1 MTQKKTNINF
11 AKIGMNKDTHP
22 SQLDEQSFTH
32 AKNANVENESGN
44 SFNVKNDKSNIL
56 ASKFK
61 EGFVVINQT
70 NDPTTGNTYFFLV
83 NDETGVGEFGVIE
96 NNQNTNDL
104 EDLTSDC
111 GDCIQIKELAEP
123 LEELTQV
130 ELQTYVTLIT
140 DECKLDKKEGFNFIS
155 KNPIK
160 KTTIKTEKCGKTIYF
175 DQVGNSPRHINI
187 DKINEYFIDDVSC
200 DDDIILDC
208 ADFDRMRVFK
218 LFHIPRLTPFSIELG
233 GNLKM
238 GMYEFLIAYCDSQG
252 NEISEY
258 YSITNPIAIF
268 DKNNVVL
275 SQPQLAD
282 RTGFAIRLD
291 LDELD
296 EKFTHYKIAVIQSA
310 DVEGATRYFIE
321 GIHPINDKTVIFSTE
336 HNKIETSIDN
346 LTRVSLKVEESE
358 GLVSANN
365 ILYHYGIT
373 FKKEINLQPVINL
386 LGQFIKWQSHIA
398 PETLYENGVA
408 SSLYLGYN
416 RDEVVPFG
424 IKFLLEGGY
433 ETAVFP
439 LIGRIATDDDLEDVV
454 NEEGEAINDNQDVA
468 SILANK
474 SDCNS
479 VGRIKRWQYYNDA
492 MVDGDP
498 CGSDIETVTVT
509 EEVTRFCIIENIA
522 TVEEGTL
529 SIELNDP
536 FTTLENYI
544 NGNIGDTETE
554 CDNAYQNATGGN
566 ICDAL
571 YADYSDVDCESN
583 PFEDLDCA
591 TPEIVAEEIEVQ
603 EIRSETTD
611 TKYIVGKEYKIK
623 TITDAVNLTAAGAS
637 ATPIIGELFV
647 ATSNI
652 TITVGN
658 ILTELGET
666 ITRIPKDFG
675 ADYIKIIP
683 PRICNMHKIDTS
695 TGNSDIDDAFYAMY
709 GSNNLFT
716 GGITGAFLRDS
727 DFIEEECVYAAN
739 INENQNPTLNNGA
752 AYYNN
757 YKPTTL
763 GVSDIQTSK
772 DALNQN
778 YVETLN
784 FTTGTSGSVTVII
797 NGTSF
802 STIFTVDLTTT
813 VASFYTTHKASIEI
827 LTGGILNNPSATVLT
842 LTGAVNYT
850 IENIS
855 LTGDLFVN
863 YTSVGYTNKL
873 HKGALWFKGDTKSRT
888 EFILD
893 ISKQKDKIPHDWV
906 GTQTQSV
913 RLSIF
918 KSCTATTPI
927 FSEYINLDNGAIF
940 LFRKSGGDLIII
952 AENGTPYATI
962 PNGWF
967 SSKSFFVTIDNS
979 ITGKNID
986 MDATPILDY
995 QLRWTTTPSKGCYSV
1010 STRNTEDK
1018 RVDITWD
1025 EIIFRKKIELI
1036 ATCSFEQPILQACKA
1051 VPFKKGNFG
1060 YWESQEAY
1068 VDNNELY
1075 NSSTLNINETQLPL
1089 EARSIFE
1096 EAFASVDVEGN
1107 YVWKLDE
1114 NNKELVDF
1122 TCRNIRHFKFPD
1134 NSVSPFMYDVK
1145 QSPFTSSAIFP
1156 LGITIN
1162 EEIINAFLDIAESNN
1177 LISTEDRNKIVSYEI
1192 VRGDLRLNRSILS
1205 SGLLYD
1211 MREYSEKGQKIKYAN
1226 YPFNSYCVDK
1236 MNQISQVGFGDSN
1249 TNYSFHSPETDY
1261 ERPTLTTEM
1270 TVQGYMYGN
1279 SRGHFDEVQKHP
1291 KYTVLTSKAREL
1303 AGILAGLEVAAE
1315 ALIRAADVMVASSQS
1330 YQLGVGFV
1338 AIFNPV
1344 GIGTSIAAYVADGLA
1359 SVSKIIT
1366 DYGRYRYEWLTI
1378 FRDLGKPHNFAYYY
1392 FAEGNYNYLQ
1402 LEQEDGERLRALNI
1416 SKYLKEGDFKI
1427 TNEVTGEKIKVN
1439 NLDREKSVFL
1449 STGEFPLTYPTN
1461 YKTYDKDNFTSSLTF
1476 AGEVGISNTGRSSEV
1491 QRNIASPYVAL
1502 KNYLPQQHGT
1512 INTIKWLTTGYR
1524 GDLLNPRTDC
1534 LSIFGGDTFI
1544 SRHTLK
1550 RKHSQFLL
1558 TAMGEA
1564 DRTPFNYFF
1573 HNNIG
1578 QNPLFYISY
1587 EIDKDFSQSGTIF
1600 PDISSDFV
1608 FDNSSSSG
1616 FYYKPPSKFYLYY
1629 YGIPNFLCESRI
1641 NTNYRYA
1648 GKEEWENFYPEVG
1661 DLGDWTQ
1668 EKNVPIRTPNVFKY
1682 NKIYS
1687 KSVTPIKLRT
1697 LSDSYNKDF
1706 NDCKTDFPNGI
1717 IASLPDNS
1725 ENNSYDPWLIY
1736 RPLDFYEF
1744 RTDFGKLHDIVSIED
1759 EAVLA
1764 RFENTSVIF
1773 NKVDFKNDDGQ
1784 NTNTAFLGGN
1794 NIFFRRT
1801 TSLRNTN
1808 LGFAGTQNVASVS
1821 CEFGH
1826 FHVDAKRGQ
1835 VIQVPPTGGEMEE
1848 ISSFIGGKA
1857 SGMRQWFKE
1866 HLPFKILKHLK
1877 DVDVDNNYN
1886 GVGIAMAWDSRFRRV
1901 FITKKDYIPKNPLIV
1916 HVNGEYFLGEV
1927 QVKLTDPTYF
1937 EDVSWTIAYSPVLGC
1952 WMSFYD
1958 FKPNYYISH
1967 NSYFQSGVN
1976 QTNDIN
1982 EFGLWSHGLT
1992 NKSYMVY
1999 YGKKYSFDIEYPIKG
2014 EFVTKTLNNVELWT
2028 EAKKYHN
2035 EYDWAINPTLTFNK
2049 SLIHNNVVCSG
2060 YLNLIP
2066 QKNNFVGVK
2075 NYPKTNNDGTQ
2086 DIIITNKDNF
2096 KWGYDYFFNRVL
2108 NNTSNIPFIN
2118 YDKNQ
2123 IEKYI
2128 DGSIVKFKGKNIL
2141 NRMEGDWFLNRLS
2154 YDKDSRYSL
2163 TLKFTL
2169 NETEV

>member
-1 MTQKKTNINF
+1 MTQKKTNINL

-44 SFNVKNDKSNIL
+44 SFNVKNEKSNIL

-111 GDCIQIKELAEP
+111 GDCTQIKELAEP

-130 ELQTYVTLIT
+130 ELQTYITLIT
-140 DECKLDKKEGFNFIS
+140 DECHVNAEPPQPEKGFMFTS

-175 DQVGNSPRHINI
+175 DQVGNPPRHINI
-187 DKINEYFIDDVSC
+187 DKINEYFIDDVAC
-200 DDDIILDC
+200 DDDIVLDC

-218 LFHIPRLTPFSIELG
+218 LFHIPKLTPFSIELG

-258 YSITNPIAIF
+258 YAITNPIAIF
-268 DKNNVVL
+268 DKNNVIL
-275 SQPQLAD
+275 SQPQIAD
-282 RTGFAIRLD
+282 RTGFSIRLD

-310 DVEGATRYFIE
+310 DIEGATRYFIE
-321 GIHPINDKTVIFSTE
+321 GIHPINDKTVVYSTE
-336 HNKIETSIDN
+336 HNKIETSVDN
-346 LTRVSLKVEESE
+346 LARVSLKVEEAE

-365 ILYHYGIT
+365 ILYHYGVT

-386 LGQFIKWQSHIA
+386 LGQYIKWQSHIA

-416 RDEVVPFG
+416 RDETVPFG

-439 LIGRIATDDDLEDVV
+439 LIGRIATDEDLEDVV
-454 NEEGEAINDNQDVA
+454 DEEGAAIGDNQDVA
-468 SILANK
+468 SVLANK
-474 SDCNS
+474 GDCNS
-479 VGRIKRWQYYNDA
+479 TGRTKRWQYYNDA
-492 MVDGDP
+492 TVDAEF
-498 CGSDIETVTVT
+498 CSNDIETITVT
-509 EEVTRFCIIENIA
+509 EEITRFCIVEDIA
-522 TVEEGTL
+522 TIASGTL
-529 SIELNDP
+529 SIELDTP
-536 FTTLENYI
+536 FTGLEDYI
-544 NGNIGDTETE
+544 NENKGNSEIE
-554 CDNAYQNATGGN
+554 CDEAYENITGGN

-571 YADYSDVDCESN
+571 YDDYSAIDCVEN
-583 PFEDLDCA
+583 PFSDLDCG
-591 TPEIVAEEIEVQ
+591 TPTVVTEEIEVQ
-603 EIRSETTD
+603 EIINE
-611 TKYIVGKEYKIK
+611 V
-623 TITDAVNLTAAGAS
+623 V
-637 ATPIIGELFV
+637 
-647 ATSNI
+647 
-652 TITVGN
+652 TV
-658 ILTELGET
+658 
-666 ITRIPKDFG
+666 IPKDF
-675 ADYIKIIP
+675 ATDYVKIVP
-683 PRICNMHKIDTS
+683 PRICNMHVIDTTTGGS
-695 TGNSDIDDAFYAMY
+695 DKDDEFTTLYGSDTANTGN
-709 GSNNLFT
+709 
-716 GGITGAFLRDS
+716 ITGAYLRDS
-727 DFIEEECVYAAN
+727 DFTEEECTYAAI
-739 INENQNPTLNNGA
+739 INENQDPTTNNGA
-752 AYYNN
+752 AYFNN
-757 YKPTTL
+757 YKA
-763 GVSDIQTSK
+763 TSSGAGDLMSTK
-772 DALNQN
+772 NALNQN
-778 YVETLN
+778 YVETLD
-784 FTTGTSGSVTVII
+784 FSSGTSGSVTVII

-802 STIFTVDLTTT
+802 TTAFSGSLAGT
-813 VASFYTTHKASIEI
+813 ALSFFTTHKIAIET
-827 LTGGILNNPSATVLT
+827 LTGGILTNPSATTIV
-842 LTGAVNYT
+842 LTGAILYT
-850 IENIS
+850 IEDVN

-863 YTSVGYTNKL
+863 YTSIGYLNKL

-888 EFILD
+888 KFILD
-893 ISKQKDKIPHDWV
+893 ISKQKNKTPHDWV
-906 GTQTQSV
+906 GTQTQIV

-918 KSCTATTPI
+918 KNCSATTPI

-940 LFRKSGGDLIII
+940 LLEKSGADLIIT

-962 PNGWF
+962 IGGWF
-967 SSKSFFVTIDNS
+967 SSKNFFITIDNS
-979 ITGKNID
+979 IIGKIID
-986 MDATPILDY
+986 INNSAMVEDY
-995 QLRWTTTPSKGCYSV
+995 QVRWTTTPSKGCYSI

-1025 EIIFRKKIELI
+1025 SIILRKKIELK
-1036 ATCSFEQPILQACKA
+1036 ATCSFEQPVLQACKA
-1051 VPFKKGNFG
+1051 VPFKKGTFG
-1060 YWESQEAY
+1060 YWESQETYA
-1068 VDNNELY
+1068 DNNELY
-1075 NSSTLNINETQLPL
+1075 NSSNLVINEAQLPL

-1096 EAFASVDVEGN
+1096 EAFANVDVNGN
-1107 YVWKLDE
+1107 YIWKTDLDS
-1114 NNKELVDF
+1114 KELVNF

-1134 NSVSPFMYDVK
+1134 NSISPFMYDSK
-1145 QSPFTSSAIFP
+1145 QSPFTTSAIFP

-1162 EEIINAFLDIAESNN
+1162 EEIINAFLNIAESNN
-1177 LISTEDRNKIVSYEI
+1177 LISKEDRSKITAYEI

-1211 MREYSEKGQKIKYAN
+1211 MREYEEKGQNVKYAN
-1226 YPFNSYCVDK
+1226 YPFNSYSSDK
-1236 MNQISQVGFGDSN
+1236 LNNITQAGFGESN

-1291 KYTVLTSKAREL
+1291 KWVILTDKARTL
-1303 AGILAGLEVAAE
+1303 ASTLATLEVIAEAVISAAQAFSNFNPIAGFSNTVFPGGIVASGIILAFQT
-1315 ALIRAADVMVASSQS
+1315 ISSA
-1330 YQLGVGFV
+1330 VF
-1338 AIFNPV
+1338 
-1344 GIGTSIAAYVADGLA
+1344 
-1359 SVSKIIT
+1359 K
-1366 DYGRYRYEWLTI
+1366 YGRYRYEWLKI
-1378 FRDLGKPHNFAYYY
+1378 FQDLGSPYNFAYYY

-1402 LEQEDGERLRALNI
+1402 LEQTDGERLRALNVA
-1416 SKYLKEGDFKI
+1416 KYLKEGDFKI
-1427 TNEVTGEKIKVN
+1427 TNEVTAEKIKIN
-1439 NLDREKSVFL
+1439 NLFREKSVFL
-1449 STGEFPLTYPTN
+1449 STGDFPLTYPTN
-1461 YKTYDKDNFTSSLTF
+1461 YKTYDKDNFTSSLTYS
-1476 AGEVGISNTGRSSEV
+1476 GEVGISNTGRSSEI

-1524 GDLLNPRTDC
+1524 GDLANPRTDC

-1550 RKHSQFLL
+1550 RKHSQFLI
-1558 TAMGEA
+1558 TSMGEA

-1573 HNNIG
+1573 YNNIG
-1578 QNPLFYISY
+1578 KNPKFFVSY
-1587 EIDKDFSQSGTIF
+1587 NIDKDFDGGGRIF
-1600 PDISSDFV
+1600 PDIVNEFSL
-1608 FDNSSSSG
+1608 DNENKG
-1616 FYYKPPSKFYLYY
+1616 GNYYRPPSKFYLYY

-1648 GKEEWENFYPEVG
+1648 GKEEFENFYPQVG
-1661 DLGDWTQ
+1661 DLGAWTQ
-1668 EKNVPIRTPNVFKY
+1668 EKNIPITTPNVFKY

-1697 LSDSYNKDF
+1697 LADNYNKDF
-1706 NDCKTDFPNGI
+1706 NNCRTDFPNGV

-1744 RTDFGKLHDIVSIED
+1744 RTDYGKLHDIISIED

-1764 RFENTSVIF
+1764 RFENTSIIF

-1784 NTNTAFLGGN
+1784 NTNGVFLGGN

-1801 TSLRNTN
+1801 TSLRNTT

-1826 FHVDAKRGQ
+1826 FHTDAKRGQ

-1901 FITKKDYIPKNPLIV
+1901 FITKKDYVPKNPAIQ
-1916 HVNGEYFLGEV
+1916 HINGEYFLGET
-1927 QVKLTDPTYF
+1927 QVELTNTTYF

-1967 NSYFQSGVN
+1967 NNYFQSGVN
-1976 QTNDIN
+1976 QTNDIT

-1999 YGKKYSFDIEYPIKG
+1999 YGKKYSFDIEYPIKA

-2028 EAKKYHN
+2028 EAKRYHN

-2075 NYPKTNNDGTQ
+2075 GYPKTNNNGTQ

-2128 DGSIVKFKGKNIL
+2128 DGSIVKFKGKNVL
-2141 NRMEGDWFLNRLS
+2141 DRMEGDWFLNRLS

-2169 NETEV
+2169 NESEV